1 MSDAVELVKQ
11 IEANEEVVIQIY
23 DMCNDKKEYKRFLAF
38 CKDAGKEFKSLQK
51 QKDLKVLQI
60 KQIQLN
66 DTIRVTSTIKNYD
79 PNSYNETENPLEISV
94 SILDDSKNGLT
105 TNGSAFFG
113 GCNEAEYNEFIG
125 IISSGYSEF
134 TKEF

>member
-11 IEANEEVVIQIY
+11 IETNEEVVIQIY
-23 DMCNDKKEYKRFLAF
+23 DMCNDKKEYKRFLTF

-105 TNGSAFFG
+105 TKGSAFFG

-125 IISSGYSEF
+125 IISSGYSDF